1 MTASKTSPMPWPPSR
16 PSISP
21 GQSPLPCHP
30 NIAHGTDE
38 DGRFH
43 GLGVGTTRPPAAVFK
58 SDARST
64 GRPPRRERPPPP
76 PRHPRGRGDG
86 LQHRPAPPPPG
97 TAPPSPRRGHCLKC
111 PGPPP
116 GRTPVDHA
124 LAHGHSAGADR
135 SRGAYRTTAPA
146 PASIARSS
154 SIYRHARSKEPG
166 ARMPA
171 APFTGVAAFDRRR
184 LWGRRGG

>member
-1 MTASKTSPMPWPPSR
+1 VSPPRRMTASKTSPMPWPPSR

-30 NIAHGTDE
+30 NISHGTDE

-76 PRHPRGRGDG
+76 PRHPRYRGDD
-86 LQHRPAPPPPG
+86 LQHQLAPSAAG
-97 TAPPSPRRGHCLKC
+97 SAPPSPRRGRRLRC
-111 PGPPP
+111 PSPHRN
-116 GRTPVDHA
+116 GRRSTTPWPTA
-124 LAHGHSAGADR
+124 TPAGADR
-135 SRGAYRTTAPA
+135 SRGAYRATATTS
-146 PASIARSS
+146 ASLARSS
-154 SIYRHARSKEPG
+154 SPYPCARSWEPKSPPP
-166 ARMPA
+166 PA
-171 APFTGVAAFDRRR
+171 
-184 LWGRRGG
+184 LS